1 MQLTLLDSLN
11 TLPAAQWNSLAGDE
25 NPFLRHEFLA
35 ALERHHCVGAEA
47 GWWPQHLIVEDN
59 GQLLGAVPMYLKNNS
74 YGEFVFDWA
83 WAEAYQRSG
92 LHYYPKL
99 VVSIPYTPATG
110 SRLLLADTPNR
121 EAVADLLIEGALNH
135 ARNLNLSSMHW
146 LFTDDADTQRLE
158 RHGLMRRVGCQY
170 HWTNQ
175 GYRDFDDFLSDF
187 SAEKRKKVKRERRQV
202 RESGVA
208 LELLNGHQ
216 ISDEQWDIFHAFY
229 ASTFD
234 EKGGIASLT
243 PEFFKELGR
252 TMPDQTLLI
261 MARHDGRHVAGAF
274 FLRGRDTLYGRHWGC
289 TEHFHSLHFEACYYR
304 AIDYCIEHGI
314 KRFEAGAQ
322 GEHKISRGFLPTPTY
337 SAHWIAHEGFRNA
350 IEDFLT
356 REKIVMGRYMQELAE
371 HSPYKCGVSLD

>member
-1 MQLTLLDSLN
+1 MQLTLIDSLD
-11 TLPAAQWNSLAGDE
+11 TLPAAQWNNLAGDE

-47 GWWPQHLIVEDN
+47 GWWPQHLIVEES

-83 WAEAYQRSG
+83 WAEAYQRNG
-92 LHYYPKL
+92 LRYYPKL

-110 SRLLLADTPNR
+110 SRLLLADGQQR
-121 EAVADLLIEGALNH
+121 EAVADRLIEGALDH
-135 ARNLNLSSMHW
+135 ARGLNVSGLHW
-146 LFTDDADTQRLE
+146 LFTHETDTQCLE
-158 RHGLMRRVGCQY
+158 QHGLMRRVGCQY

-175 GYRDFDDFLSDF
+175 GYRDFDDFLCGF
-187 SAEKRKKVKRERRQV
+187 SAEKRKKIKRERRQV

-208 LELLNGHQ
+208 LELLDGHL
-216 ISDEQWDIFHAFY
+216 ISDELWDIFHAFY

-243 PEFFKELGR
+243 PGFFKELGR
-252 TMPDQTLLI
+252 TMPGQTLLI
-261 MARHDGRHVAGAF
+261 MARHSGRYVAGAF

-289 TEHFHSLHFEACYYR
+289 NEHFHSLHFEACYYR
-304 AIDYCIEHGI
+304 AIDYCIEHGLT
-314 KRFEAGAQ
+314 RFEAGAQ
-322 GEHKISRGFLPTPTY
+322 GEHKISRGFLPTATY

-356 REKIVMGRYMQELAE
+356 REKIVMERHMQELAE
-371 HSPYKCGVSLD
+371 HSPYKS